1 MTYGSTNNHVHNFH
15 ETSKGGTATSA
26 PSSPL
31 LSQRTG
37 LSPLM
42 PSKIYN
48 RSATSTTKDKLLLS
62 PLHPSATGFAVGSG
76 AMKWNTA
83 IVESEWERFISPFM
97 NLVGVECLYARME
110 HVLDPER
117 CNTQAPVTAKGGSR
131 GATTNDRIDR
141 KEKTSVFD
149 RQEPNTSTSTHRN
162 VHPPQLFPHPGA
174 NNDSSKLGSRR
185 LIAIYRQIRE
195 DLIIVGEYLCDPVLG
210 ARVGDSTSSNTNNAV
225 SSTLSTVAK
234 LPLPP
239 LVSGRIISPTD
250 ATRSKSLTLA
260 PLSSSP
266 SELQGDISKA
276 RSADMNYNERRELAA
291 ISFRETLDA
300 LIGFIDAR
308 CVLIRIHAVL
318 CFQQKSLSHCISTTG
333 EVGEDGSPM
342 IMNNQ
347 ISDAGRERRRKWSA
361 LAEQCQ
367 NALHPLSTLVT
378 KDDDRCI
385 PKLAVSNIEHEVKC
399 LELVLTSIDRLL
411 ECE

>member
-1 MTYGSTNNHVHNFH
+1 MRSR
-15 ETSKGGTATSA
+15 SLALA
-26 PSSPL
+26 PVSSPHSDL
-31 LSQRTG
+31 YDD
-37 LSPLM
+37 PNI
-42 PSKIYN
+42 SKV
-48 RSATSTTKDKLLLS
+48 RSAET
-62 PLHPSATGFAVGSG
+62 
-76 AMKWNTA
+76 
-83 IVESEWERFISPFM
+83 
-97 NLVGVECLYARME
+97 
-110 HVLDPER
+110 
-117 CNTQAPVTAKGGSR
+117 
-131 GATTNDRIDR
+131 
-141 KEKTSVFD
+141 
-149 RQEPNTSTSTHRN
+149 
-162 VHPPQLFPHPGA
+162 
-174 NNDSSKLGSRR
+174 
-185 LIAIYRQIRE
+185 
-195 DLIIVGEYLCDPVLG
+195 
-210 ARVGDSTSSNTNNAV
+210 
-225 SSTLSTVAK
+225 
-234 LPLPP
+234 
-239 LVSGRIISPTD
+239 
-250 ATRSKSLTLA
+250 
-260 PLSSSP
+260 
-266 SELQGDISKA
+266 
-276 RSADMNYNERRELAA
+276 NYNERRELAA